1 MATSIAFA
9 TGVNLARKSP
19 DLACL
24 LIIDARHKITQ
35 MYERHYM
42 AAKELVKY
50 FGCTFVALQQKD
62 FHSKRYL
69 IPVSL

>member
-19 DLACL
+19 DLAYL
-24 LIIDARHKITQ
+24 LIKDARHKKHTQ
-35 MYERHYM
+35 IYGRHYM

-50 FGCTFVALQQKD
+50 FGYTFVALQQKD
-62 FHSKRYL
+62 FHSNRYL
-69 IPVSL
+69 IPV